1 MAFLISGGTV
11 GILYQQGIGGIQ
23 RSAND
28 MAPQNVTQMTAEPP
42 AQPAVTEEDL
52 AATEDAEAIK
62 AEEEAK
68 AAAEEEAR
76 LAEEEAKKAE
86 EEAKAAAEEEAK
98 AKEEEEAKAK
108 QEAKEAGAPYYKVKV
123 KSDIGDLNIY
133 DEQEGGEPIGLV
145 SVGTEGYLID
155 DSEGHRRL
163 VYIDGKICYITK
175 MYTQLT
181 EIPTDEYP
189 DQLLD
194 VTAADAGKDVSG
206 YESTDS
212 TETEDTEESE

>member
-1 MAFLISGGTV
+1 MRRVLLLVIMAFLISGGTV

-52 AATEDAEAIK
+52 AATEDAEAI
-62 AEEEAK
+62 
-68 AAAEEEAR
+68 
-76 LAEEEAKKAE
+76 KAE